1 MALSFVLETL
11 LSIKPQDLAMLFLI
25 YDCQHF
31 CENIITKSFNIV
43 LKYSYSEPE
52 KNNQIYRIL
61 FQSLDLIDPDCLKDI
76 DNQQLHSSHERI
88 KYMIDQKALGKSFA
102 RECNQK
108 PKAFLNKCKDLYGNI
123 DEQTPWEVASKIL
136 LYSRN
141 LIVEHVT
148 EVIGGKEERNK
159 QIYDLFLDKQDFDD
173 GNLELC
179 LRRIMMSFR
188 LAGVES
194 QVVLRVMEGF
204 SFMYYQKT

>member
-88 KYMIDQKALGKSFA
+88 KYMID
-102 RECNQK
+102 
-108 PKAFLNKCKDLYGNI
+108 
-123 DEQTPWEVASKIL
+123 
-136 LYSRN
+136 
-141 LIVEHVT
+141 
-148 EVIGGKEERNK
+148 
-159 QIYDLFLDKQDFDD
+159 
-173 GNLELC
+173 
-179 LRRIMMSFR
+179 
-188 LAGVES
+188 
-194 QVVLRVMEGF
+194 
-204 SFMYYQKT
+204 